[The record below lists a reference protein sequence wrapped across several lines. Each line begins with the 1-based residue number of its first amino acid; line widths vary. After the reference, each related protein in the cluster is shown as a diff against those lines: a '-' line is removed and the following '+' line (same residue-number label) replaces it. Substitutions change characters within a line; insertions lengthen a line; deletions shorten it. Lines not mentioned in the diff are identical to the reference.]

1 MVIQFPMSVEG
12 HSAAFV
18 LVEFGLQ
25 DAQNV
30 SGFCR
35 DPRAGDYCLRE
46 TGTGLLQGNSV
57 FDCELREVVNE

>member
-1 MVIQFPMSVEG
+1 MSVEG

-30 SGFCR
+30 SAVCR
-35 DPRAGDYCLRE
+35 DPRAGDCLGE
-46 TGTGLLQGNSV
+46 NGTGPWQGNSA